1 MPTVNNT
8 SAYRAIFSSASNLFV
23 NLYSQPKG
31 LNTYVKFLPKGS
43 PLYRYTSYRNG
54 PQTAN
59 SCLTIW
65 NPLANDLGNR
75 WTGNGVKV
83 SAGSQGLY
91 FSDEYFDKEKP
102 FPELEHYMNST
113 DPNTAGTVSYYEY
126 APGKNPTKSTVN
138 VESLRSM
145 FLFTSKENLMVLDLS
160 LSGGKDLLNK
170 ILNDAKELLQKAEP
184 ENKTLENKTLED
196 LYKDPNDASFDR
208 AIGNALFEP
217 SMFGINAIQTTSV
230 RDGVSNNIV
239 LKGVQGKPIDILKP
253 EGRATF
259 FVDSNGKAAKG
270 VYTIADLQYNA
281 QFEETG
287 LDHLAPKETQ
297 VQMLGNIADGIGT
310 NLSTYLSNAIEQNP
324 PTDLIQNCE
333 QRVERVNELMKVG
346 DMTAALTEMAQISTE
361 LAKILPTKDLQQYEA
376 KIFEKVQAT
385 VDSLSNITTTVSRA
399 NEEGRGNINDP
410 NQEIEPV
417 VDPPDEMLPE
427 TLARE

>member
-1 MPTVNNT
+1 
-8 SAYRAIFSSASNLFV
+8 
-23 NLYSQPKG
+23 
-31 LNTYVKFLPKGS
+31 
-43 PLYRYTSYRNG
+43 
-54 PQTAN
+54 
-59 SCLTIW
+59 
-65 NPLANDLGNR
+65 
-75 WTGNGVKV
+75 
-83 SAGSQGLY
+83 
-91 FSDEYFDKEKP
+91 
-102 FPELEHYMNST
+102 MNST

-138 VESLRSM
+138 VTSLRSM
-145 FLFTSKENLMVLDLS
+145 FLFTSKENVMVLDLS
-160 LSGGKDLLNK
+160 LSGSGRGLLNQ
-170 ILNDAKELLQKAEP
+170 ILNDAKEYLQKAEP

-259 FVDSNGKAAKG
+259 FVDSNGKAVKG

-297 VQMLGNIADGIGT
+297 MQMLTNIADGIGT

-346 DMTAALTEMAQISTE
+346 DMTGALTEMAQISTE

-385 VDSLSNITTTVSRA
+385 VDALSNITTTVRA

-410 NQEIEPV
+410 KQEIGPV
-417 VDPPDEMLPE
+417 VDPPDDMLPA
-427 TLARE
+427 TLAHEQ